1 MLQSVFLTKLVTL
14 GILIST
20 LVWTVVVTKSVK
32 LVILPL
38 ISFILVLRA
47 VIVANLVILGFLS
60 LNLLLLE
67 YY

>member
-20 LVWTVVVTKSVK
+20 LVRTVVVTKSVI

-38 ISFILVLRA
+38 ISFILVSRA

-67 YY
+67 HY